1 MVGCKWSRLDVKD
14 ILLEVRYG
22 VFGSWICSYDF
33 FILSFFFWF
42 VVVLG
47 QRVELWV
54 SGRLRGKGL
63 RRGAR
68 NEEMICRDVVFI
80 DNSVT

>member
-1 MVGCKWSRLDVKD
+1 M
-14 ILLEVRYG
+14 
-22 VFGSWICSYDF
+22 CSYDF
-33 FILSFFFWF
+33 FILSFFSCF

-54 SGRLRGKGL
+54 SGRLRGKEL

-68 NEEMICRDVVFI
+68 NEEMICRDVVFK
-80 DNSVT
+80 DYC